1 MAQVEVVMPKMGES
15 VMEGTVLT
23 WHKQIG
29 ENIEADEIL
38 LEIGTDKVDSEI
50 PSPVGGKLATIL
62 VPEGETVEVGTPIA
76 IIETDVNV
84 QISAP
89 VPVSAPSALEPSSV
103 DVHITMAPVEAV
115 PPTESVTVSGG
126 DTSPVVM
133 PKMGESVMEGT
144 VLTWHKKVGERIEAD
159 ETLLEIGT
167 DKVDS
172 EIPSPVAG
180 ILAQI
185 VVPEGETVEVGTLL
199 AIIATGDGATV
210 STTPAP
216 SSPAPSTN
224 TPIAETAPNVDPT
237 TTHKAEIARIG
248 ADGRFYSPLVREMA
262 KVEGLSAQEL
272 AALPGSGHEGRVT
285 KKDLRQYLHQKA
297 AAPTPAPVGP
307 TKPTIVAPAFS
318 AAPASSS
325 GGRTEIVEMDRM
337 RQIIADHMVRS
348 KATSAHVTSFAEVDV
363 TNLVKLREKN
373 KKAFMAR
380 EGVGLTYTPFFVY
393 AAIEALKAYPWLN
406 ASVEGKKV
414 ILKKDYHIGIAVALE
429 NAGLIVPCIR
439 NAGTMN
445 LVGLAHSVAQLAD
458 RARNKQLLPD
468 ELQGGTFTVT
478 NVGSLGS
485 IMGTPIINQ
494 PQVGILATG
503 AIKKRPV
510 VVETPDMGDV
520 IAIRHMVYLSLT
532 YDHRIVD
539 GAMGTAFLRKV
550 TEVLENIDPNAT
562 L

>member
-76 IIETDVNV
+76 LIETDVNA
-84 QISAP
+84 QISAH
-89 VPVSAPSALEPSSV
+89 VPASAPPALESSSV
-103 DVHITMAPVEAV
+103 DVHLTTTQVEVAPPAQ
-115 PPTESVTVSGG
+115 SVAVSGG
-126 DTSPVVM
+126 GTSPVVM

-144 VLTWHKKVGERIEAD
+144 VLTWHKKVGEHIEAD

-172 EIPSPVAG
+172 EIPSPVSG

-185 VVPEGETVEVGTLL
+185 IVPEGETVEVGTLL
-199 AIIATGDGATV
+199 AIIATGEGATL
-210 STTPAP
+210 STTPMTPVAT
-216 SSPAPSTN
+216 PATST
-224 TPIAETAPNVDPT
+224 PVVATAPKEVPAVSQN
-237 TTHKAEIARIG
+237 AEISRIG

-272 AALPGSGHEGRVT
+272 ATLPGSGHEGRVT
-285 KKDLRQYLHQKA
+285 KKDLTQYLHQKA
-297 AAPTPAPVGP
+297 SAPTPRPAEP
-307 TKPTIVAPAFS
+307 KPAILAPAFS
-318 AAPASSS
+318 TAPASTS

-363 TNLVKLREKN
+363 TNLVKLRERN

-414 ILKKDYHIGIAVALE
+414 ILKKDYHIGIAVALQ

-445 LVGLAHSVAQLAD
+445 LVGLAHAVAQLAD